1 MQLTP
6 IKQAFKP
13 ITIAAGMI
21 AAVPTFAYS
30 DIDAYNNIIN
40 SEKTMQYMQLVDARE
55 TDYFSAKFHFQLHLQ
70 RWEQKTKFQS
80 SVYRIIGDE
89 DFKAIVGMGE
99 VATPL
104 ILAEIQQR
112 PSTLVWALNFIYGKK
127 ISNNSNLTISEACK
141 LWIKELS

>member
-40 SEKTMQYMQLVDARE
+40 SEKTMQYMQLVDTRE

>member
-1 MQLTP
+1 MM
-6 IKQAFKP
+6 
-13 ITIAAGMI
+13 G
-21 AAVPTFAYS
+21 